1 MFKHHEMKTW
11 HLLIGPLLFFFAPSV
26 WAYPDFIGYGYSSCL
41 TCHYNGNGGG
51 PLNDYGRAL
60 WSAEIAS
67 RAFYPKSMT
76 DEQIAGQSGFFGSL
90 ETPLW
95 LRPHVNYRGLQDWVN
110 PGGSSSESMWL
121 QMQAEAG
128 LTVQLDDDGKYL
140 GTVTWGHVV
149 DPAKYGQGTEGLD
162 RFLATEYY
170 IRIEPVKTWWLY
182 VGLME
187 KVFGIRNINHTS
199 YQRTYQGFNVQNDTS
214 DGSAFSHSLVLQ
226 KIEDKW
232 DFSINY
238 FIGNPY
244 DQSSFKQKGASV
256 SGEYEVGEHK
266 RLGASLMHEESD
278 VLKKDLAAIHY
289 RQGLSKGSA
298 LMFEGGLIKD
308 KPSVGDDAVGSY
320 EMLQTLVEITR
331 GYNIEASVEHYNK
344 EFKSS
349 SPDKWKWM
357 VGVLAFPMPRLELRA
372 DLVNERQISNQSSQD
387 DSWQI
392 QGQVH
397 VSL

>member
-1 MFKHHEMKTW
+1 MNNLRALAALCF
-11 HLLIGPLLFFFAPSV
+11 LFLFVCEAK
-26 WAYPDFIGYGYSSCL
+26 AYPDFIAYGYSSCL

-76 DEQIAGQSGFFGSL
+76 DEQIAAQSGFFGSL
-90 ETPLW
+90 QTPLW
-95 LRPHVNYRGLQDWVN
+95 LRPHIKYRGLNDWVN
-110 PGGSSSESMWL
+110 PGGSNAESTWL

-128 LTVQLDDDGKYL
+128 LTVQVDEEGKYL
-140 GTVTWGHVV
+140 ATATWGHVV

-162 RFLATEYY
+162 RFMATEYY
-170 IRIEPVKTWWLY
+170 IRVEAVKTWWLY
-182 VGLME
+182 VGMME

-214 DGSAFSHSLVLQ
+214 DGNAYSQGIILQ

-232 DFSINY
+232 DASLNY
-238 FIGNPY
+238 FFGNPY
-244 DQSSFKQKGASV
+244 DQSTFKQKGISL
-256 SGEYEVGEHK
+256 SGEFEIAEKK
-266 RLGASLMHEESD
+266 RLGASFMTEKSD
-278 VLKKDLAAIHY
+278 VLEKNLLAIFY
-289 RQGLSKGSA
+289 RQGLSKGSS
-298 LMFEGGLIKD
+298 LMLEGGLIKD
-308 KPSVGDDAVGSY
+308 KPDGGDDAVGSY
-320 EMLQTLVEITR
+320 EMLQTLVELTR

-344 EFKSS
+344 EFKST
-349 SPDKWKWM
+349 SPDNWKWM
-357 VGVLAFPMPRLELRA
+357 VGLLAFPLPRLELRF
-372 DLVNERQISNQSSQD
+372 DLVNERQLSSQSSQD
-387 DSWQI
+387 DTWQI

>member
-1 MFKHHEMKTW
+1 MNYLRAF
-11 HLLIGPLLFFFAPSV
+11 IVSILFLFAADV

-60 WSAEIAS
+60 WSAEISS

-76 DEQIAGQSGFFGSL
+76 DEQIASQSGFFGSWQ
-90 ETPLW
+90 TPLW
-95 LRPHVNYRGLQDWVN
+95 LRPHIKYRGLNDWVN
-110 PGGSSSESMWL
+110 PGGSDAESTWL

-128 LTVQLDDDGKYL
+128 LTVQVDEEGKYL
-140 GTVTWGHVV
+140 ATATWGHVV
-149 DPAKYGQGTEGLD
+149 DPAKYGEGTDGLN

-170 IRIEPVKTWWLY
+170 IRIEAVKTWWLY
-182 VGLME
+182 VGMME

-199 YQRTYQGFNVQNDTS
+199 YQRTYQGFNVQNDTA
-214 DGSAFSHSLVLQ
+214 DGSAYSQGLVLQ

-232 DFSINY
+232 DASLTY

-244 DQSSFKQKGASV
+244 DQSAFKQKGFSL
-256 SGEYEVGEHK
+256 SGEFEIAEKK
-266 RLGASLMHEESD
+266 RIGASLMTEKSD
-278 VLKKDLAAIHY
+278 VLEKNLLAIFY
-289 RQGLSKGSA
+289 RQGLSKGSS
-298 LMFEGGLIKD
+298 LMLEGGLIKD
-308 KPSVGDDAVGSY
+308 KPDGGDDAVGSY
-320 EMLQTLVEITR
+320 EMLQTLVELTR

-344 EFKSS
+344 EFKST
-349 SPDKWKWM
+349 SPDNWKWM
-357 VGVLAFPMPRLELRA
+357 VGMLAFPMPRLELRL
-372 DLVNERQISNQSSQD
+372 DLVNERQLSSQASQD
-387 DSWQI
+387 DTWQI